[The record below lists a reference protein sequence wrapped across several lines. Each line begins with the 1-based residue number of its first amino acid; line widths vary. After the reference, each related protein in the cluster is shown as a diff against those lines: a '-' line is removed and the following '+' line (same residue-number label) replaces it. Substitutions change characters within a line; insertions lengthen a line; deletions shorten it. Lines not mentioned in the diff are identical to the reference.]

1 MFLICFSSQEH
12 LASKD
17 LQILYHIK
25 IPTPNPQSTHTTS
38 SLSLT
43 HTHTHTHK
51 LTFIFFCCRMCPSII
66 SPHEGNSSIK
76 SFTIFVISLSS
87 ISVYT
92 CFFRLYS
99 CIRLYIVFSDTERRL
114 AIFEKEKPSSMKF
127 RKISFGM
134 EIFDAPQ
141 PDILKKS
148 MRVSIE
154 SYLISI

>member
-1 MFLICFSSQEH
+1 
-12 LASKD
+12 
-17 LQILYHIK
+17 
-25 IPTPNPQSTHTTS
+25 
-38 SLSLT
+38 
-43 HTHTHTHK
+43 
-51 LTFIFFCCRMCPSII
+51 MCPSII

-114 AIFEKEKPSSMKF
+114 AIFEIEKPSSMKF

-134 EIFDAPQ
+134 ENFDAPQ